1 MNSDKL
7 HWQLVLTPSPLLDDL
22 HNSLQQVL
30 STKHNIN
37 YSVFDSERSEKL
49 RELYLELTKT
59 FDNVRLVAY
68 EFSKN
73 KL

>member
-7 HWQLVLTPSPLLDDL
+7 YWQLVLMPSPLLDL